1 MEEKR
6 KNKRTDLKVTA
17 ELSVISTTGE
27 TKVVEA
33 DIMDLSPTGIG
44 FTCNDQLEIGE
55 VYKTK
60 IKTWTAATLSA
71 ILKIVRR
78 TMNGDTPIYGG
89 IFVGM
94 ENSDILR
101 IQVYQMFNG
110 EVATETKE

>member
-17 ELSVISTTGE
+17 ELSIISPNGE
-27 TKVVEA
+27 NRVVEA
-33 DIMDLSPTGIG
+33 DVTDLSPTGIG
-44 FTCNDQLEIGE
+44 FTCEDELEIGS

-60 IKTWTAATLSA
+60 VKIWTEETIPA
-71 ILKIVRR
+71 IVKVVRC
-78 TMNGDTPIYGG
+78 TMVEGLNNYGG

-101 IQVYQMFNG
+101 IQVYQMFSK
-110 EVATETKE
+110 EVDVE